1 MNRNELD
8 ELPPV
13 LDVPTAAKVLGI
25 GRSLAY
31 ELVRRGEWPTTVLHV
46 GKLIKI
52 PTEPLVRLLGADEI
66 DLELGCDHTQRIEA
80 ALDGLQDLEIAAVN
94 VDLEIVEI
102 APAAFGQQV
111 GHHNGPSRIGE
122 ACHLPGVVAK
132 LLLGRGT
139 P

>member
-52 PTEPLVRLLGADEI
+52 PTEPLVRLLGA
-66 DLELGCDHTQRIEA
+66 
-80 ALDGLQDLEIAAVN
+80 
-94 VDLEIVEI
+94 
-102 APAAFGQQV
+102 APEPGSDAG
-111 GHHNGPSRIGE
+111 
-122 ACHLPGVVAK
+122 PGVSATGVHGMSRGALPVSAAEQTINNGTHRSAAASVPVPVVRGSRRGVA
-132 LLLGRGT
+132 
-139 P
+139 

>member
-52 PTEPLVRLLGADEI
+52 PTEPLVRLLGAGEPPI
-66 DLELGCDHTQRIEA
+66 DADDDSRRT
-80 ALDGLQDLEIAAVN
+80 
-94 VDLEIVEI
+94 
-102 APAAFGQQV
+102 
-111 GHHNGPSRIGE
+111 PSSSSNSSR
-122 ACHLPGVVAK
+122 H
-132 LLLGRGT
+132 
-139 P
+139 

>member
-31 ELVRRGEWPTTVLHV
+31 ELVRRGEWPTTVRHV

-52 PTEPLVRLLGADEI
+52 PTEPLVRLLGAGPEPSADAG
-66 DLELGCDHTQRIEA
+66 DGVSAPGVHGLDVGALPVSA
-80 ALDGLQDLEIAAVN
+80 AEPTIN
-94 VDLEIVEI
+94 NETHRP
-102 APAAFGQQV
+102 APAPVPVVRG
-111 GHHNGPSRIGE
+111 SRR
-122 ACHLPGVVAK
+122 GVA
-132 LLLGRGT
+132 
-139 P
+139 

>member
-52 PTEPLVRLLGADEI
+52 PTEPLVRLLGAAPDPGPDAGDGVSATGVHGMSRGALPVSAAEPTINDETRRQASVPVAR
-66 DLELGCDHTQRIEA
+66 G
-80 ALDGLQDLEIAAVN
+80 
-94 VDLEIVEI
+94 
-102 APAAFGQQV
+102 
-111 GHHNGPSRIGE
+111 SRR
-122 ACHLPGVVAK
+122 GVA
-132 LLLGRGT
+132 
-139 P
+139 

>member
-52 PTEPLVRLLGADEI
+52 PTEPLVRLLGA
-66 DLELGCDHTQRIEA
+66 
-80 ALDGLQDLEIAAVN
+80 
-94 VDLEIVEI
+94 
-102 APAAFGQQV
+102 APEPGSDAG
-111 GHHNGPSRIGE
+111 
-122 ACHLPGVVAK
+122 PGVSATRVHGLDVGALPVSAAEQTINDETHRSAPVVRGSRRGVA
-132 LLLGRGT
+132 
-139 P
+139 

>member
-52 PTEPLVRLLGADEI
+52 PTEPLVRLLGAEREPASDAGPGQGASHVHRTIAGALPLSAAEQTIDDET
-66 DLELGCDHTQRIEA
+66 HRSPSVPEA
-80 ALDGLQDLEIAAVN
+80 RG
-94 VDLEIVEI
+94 
-102 APAAFGQQV
+102 
-111 GHHNGPSRIGE
+111 SRR
-122 ACHLPGVVAK
+122 GVA
-132 LLLGRGT
+132 
-139 P
+139 

>member
-52 PTEPLVRLLGADEI
+52 PTEPLVRLLGA
-66 DLELGCDHTQRIEA
+66 
-80 ALDGLQDLEIAAVN
+80 
-94 VDLEIVEI
+94 
-102 APAAFGQQV
+102 
-111 GHHNGPSRIGE
+111 GPEPGSDAG
-122 ACHLPGVVAK
+122 PGVSATRVHGLDVGALPVSAAEPTINNETHRPESVTAPVVRGSRRGVA
-132 LLLGRGT
+132 
-139 P
+139 

>member
-52 PTEPLVRLLGADEI
+52 PTEPLVRLLGAAPEPGPDAGGGVSATGVHGMSRGA
-66 DLELGCDHTQRIEA
+66 LPVSA
-80 ALDGLQDLEIAAVN
+80 AEPTIN
-94 VDLEIVEI
+94 NETHRS
-102 APAAFGQQV
+102 APVVPG
-111 GHHNGPSRIGE
+111 SRR
-122 ACHLPGVVAK
+122 GVA
-132 LLLGRGT
+132 
-139 P
+139 